1 MSIPPTPHR
10 PRFRPDLSPGLTA
23 MDAFVIIGRGLLELL
38 AARQEVVKGESSDT
52 FEAFAA
58 PEVTDPMAQLTR
70 T

>member
-1 MSIPPTPHR
+1 
-10 PRFRPDLSPGLTA
+10 